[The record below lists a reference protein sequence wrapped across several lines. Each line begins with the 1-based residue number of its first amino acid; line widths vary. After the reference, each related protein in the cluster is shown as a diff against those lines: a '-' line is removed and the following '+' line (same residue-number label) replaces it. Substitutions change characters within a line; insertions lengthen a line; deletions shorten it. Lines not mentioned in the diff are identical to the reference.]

1 MFVVY
6 QAINSNQL
14 TLVENPI
21 ARISISLYQIDG
33 KLIVTALED
42 EMNDNG
48 TNPDGTPMT
57 EAQQLNRRKRK

>member
-21 ARISISLYQIDG
+21 ARISISLYQING

-42 EMNDNG
+42 EMDDNS

-57 EAQQLNRRKRK
+57 EAQQLNRWKRK

>member
-6 QAINSNQL
+6 QAINGNQL
-14 TLVENPI
+14 ALVENPI

-42 EMNDNG
+42 EMDDNS

-57 EAQQLNRRKRK
+57 EAQQLNRWKRK